1 MKQTDGDNMT
11 SESMTF
17 QKFREIHGITMEDLC
32 RKIFSENRES
42 IKIKKEE
49 TAVRNL
55 MTIFSATLDLAV
67 EKGFNAMTLRDLSQ
81 KSELSM
87 GCLYSYFS
95 SKEELL
101 DLIQTQ
107 GRIAGMKILSAAVE
121 ETLEPAQKLRTAVRS
136 HLFLSEVMQKWF
148 YFSYMETKNLSKAQ
162 HKKSIENELFTEQ
175 IFADILEEGLKA
187 GVFKIS
193 DTLLTAAVIKSMLQ
207 DWYLKR
213 WKYKKRGIG
222 VEAYADFVISF
233 VESAIR
239 P

>member
-1 MKQTDGDNMT
+1 MTTDNM
-11 SESMTF
+11 SF
-17 QKFREIHGITMEDLC
+17 QKFREKHEISMEDLC

-55 MTIFSATLDLAV
+55 MTIFTATLDLAM
-67 EKGFNAMTLRDLSQ
+67 EKGFNAMTLRDLSN

-101 DLIQTQ
+101 DLIQIQ
-107 GRIAGMKILSAAVE
+107 GRMAGMTILSSAVKE
-121 ETLEPAQKLRTAVRS
+121 AKEPVEKLRVAIRS
-136 HLFLSEVMQKWF
+136 HLYLSEVMQKWF

-175 IFADILEEGLKA
+175 IFADILEEGKQA
-187 GVFKIS
+187 GVFKIE
-193 DTLLTAAVIKSMLQ
+193 DALLTAALIKSMLQ

-213 WKYKKRGIG
+213 WKYKKRNIS

-233 VESAIR
+233 VETAVR
-239 P
+239 PLS

>member
-1 MKQTDGDNMT
+1 
-11 SESMTF
+11 
-17 QKFREIHGITMEDLC
+17 MEDLC
-32 RKIFSENRES
+32 RKVFNENRDN

-55 MTIFSATLDLAV
+55 TTIFSATLDLAM

-107 GRIAGMKILSAAVE
+107 GRKAGIAILEEAVKNTE
-121 ETLEPAQKLRTAVRS
+121 NPGEKFRMAVRS
-136 HLFLSEVMQKWF
+136 HLYLSEVMQKWF

-162 HKKSIENELFTEQ
+162 HRKAIENELFTEQ
-175 IFADILEEGLKA
+175 IFVDIMEDGKKA
-187 GVFKIS
+187 GIFAEKDS
-193 DTLLTAAVIKSMLQ
+193 LLTAAVIKSMLQ

-213 WKYKKRGIG
+213 WKYRKRNIG
-222 VEAYADFVISF
+222 VEEYADFVISF
-233 VESAIR
+233 VESALR
-239 P
+239 PSSF

>member
-1 MKQTDGDNMT
+1 MTAENM
-11 SESMTF
+11 SF
-17 QKFREIHGITMEDLC
+17 QKFREVHGISMEDLC

-55 MTIFSATLDLAV
+55 TTIFSATLDLAM

-107 GRIAGMKILSAAVE
+107 GRKAGMTILEESVKQVE
-121 ETLEPAQKLRTAVRS
+121 SPAEKFRMAVRS
-136 HLFLSEVMQKWF
+136 HLYLSEVMQKWF

-175 IFADILEEGLKA
+175 IFADVIEEGKKA
-187 GVFKIS
+187 GIYEAKDS
-193 DTLLTAAVIKSMLQ
+193 LLTAAVIKSMLQ

-213 WKYKKRGIG
+213 WKYRKRNIG
-222 VEAYADFVISF
+222 VEDYAEFVISF
-233 VESAIR
+233 VESALR
-239 P
+239 PSSS

>member
-1 MKQTDGDNMT
+1 MTTDNM
-11 SESMTF
+11 SF
-17 QKFREIHGITMEDLC
+17 QKFREKHEISMEDLC
-32 RKIFSENRES
+32 RKIFNENRES

-55 MTIFSATLDLAV
+55 MTIFSATLDLAM
-67 EKGFNAMTLRDLSQ
+67 EKGFNAMTLRDLSK

-107 GRIAGMKILSAAVE
+107 GRMAGMTILSSTVKEAKEPVE
-121 ETLEPAQKLRTAVRS
+121 KFRMAVRS
-136 HLFLSEVMQKWF
+136 HLYLSEVMQKWF

-162 HKKSIENELFTEQ
+162 HRKSIENELFTEQ
-175 IFADILEEGLKA
+175 IFADILEEGEKA
-187 GVFKIS
+187 GIFKIEGA
-193 DTLLTAAVIKSMLQ
+193 LLTAAVIKSMLQ

-213 WKYKKRGIG
+213 WKYKKRNIS

-233 VESAIR
+233 VEAAIR